1 MAFHFCPQCGTKL
14 QPDFKFCP
22 TCGEKLPC
30 PEASGPI
37 ASTLPS
43 TTLVYKGTTSSPACE
58 PKAVT
63 ASLTTSIVSSRPPLH
78 KTRNSLRLDNLSI
91 KDASSSVT
99 FPGNVSFDDAN
110 EVGKNMTQATPPKTR
125 SVTIKTDNQGAA
137 LESSPL
143 AKSPRNVR
151 GKAKRKAEEIAGEA
165 EVLKVPLSSPIKSPH
180 LKSPLKGKG
189 KSKKTKAI
197 SALEP
202 LHEGTEVMDTN
213 GKKWKLV
220 RLLSQAT
227 TELIYEVSPPN
238 AKESNYIV
246 KLGAKD
252 GKIFNELN
260 FLQRAAKPASIERWV
275 KQHKMD
281 FIGLPQ
287 CIGFGLHADS
297 YRFLVFPNMGHSLL
311 SLMNKQNRS
320 LSEVTVLQLACRILD
335 VLLYIHSNEYVHAD
349 INAENV
355 YINQGQ
361 GSQVY
366 LVGYNHAFRYCPGG
380 HHVEYREGS
389 RTPNEGAVESISL
402 DSHNGAAPS
411 RRSDLQSLGYC
422 MLYWHTGTLP
432 WTTLSQPDR
441 IAAEKRRYINDVPG
455 LLYHCFEKKKVSDAF
470 QSFLS
475 AVMALEYSEQPDY
488 TALKS
493 GLSAA
498 LNQLEFREV
507 RVGQMQFQHEC
518 ICLAGLYCC
527 IVINNTNCF
536 NSHNLLWC

>member
-22 TCGEKLPC
+22 ACGEKLTC
-30 PEASGPI
+30 PEALGAI
-37 ASTLPS
+37 ASTLSPS
-43 TTLVYKGTTSSPACE
+43 KTPVHKGPTLSPVCE

-63 ASLTTSIVSSRPPLH
+63 ASRTTSIVSSRPPLH

-91 KDASSSVT
+91 KDTSSPVT
-99 FPGNVSFDDAN
+99 FPVNAPFNNAN
-110 EVGKNMTQATPPKTR
+110 EADSRGE
-125 SVTIKTDNQGAA
+125 A
-137 LESSPL
+137 LESSCL

-151 GKAKRKAEEIAGEA
+151 GKAKRKAEEISEDAA
-165 EVLKVPLSSPIKSPH
+165 VLTVPLHSPIKSPNS
-180 LKSPLKGKG
+180 KSPLKGKG

-197 SALEP
+197 PALEP
-202 LHEGTEVMDTN
+202 LLEGTDVTDTN

-220 RLLSQAT
+220 RLLSHAT

-252 GKIFNELN
+252 GKIFNEQN

-287 CIGFGLHADS
+287 CIGFGLHANS
-297 YRFLVFPNMGHSLL
+297 YRFLVFPNMGHSLQ
-311 SLMNKQNRS
+311 SLMNNQNTL
-320 LSEVTVLQLACRILD
+320 LSEVTVLQLACRLLDIL
-335 VLLYIHSNEYVHAD
+335 VYIHSNEYIHAD

-402 DSHNGAAPS
+402 DCHSGAAPS

-432 WTTLSQPDR
+432 WTTLSQPEH
-441 IAAEKRRYINDVPG
+441 IAAEKRSLFYVYLGISKMY
-455 LLYHCFEKKKVSDAF
+455 LAF
-470 QSFLS
+470 CT
-475 AVMALEYSEQPDY
+475 
-488 TALKS
+488 TALKRRKCLVLFS
-493 GLSAA
+493 LS
-498 LNQLEFREV
+498 
-507 RVGQMQFQHEC
+507 
-518 ICLAGLYCC
+518 CLL
-527 IVINNTNCF
+527 
-536 NSHNLLWC
+536 